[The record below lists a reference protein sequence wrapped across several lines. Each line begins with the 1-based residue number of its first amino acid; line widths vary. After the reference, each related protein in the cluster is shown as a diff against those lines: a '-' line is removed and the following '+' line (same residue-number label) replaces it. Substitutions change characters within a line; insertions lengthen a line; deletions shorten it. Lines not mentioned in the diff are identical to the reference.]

1 MRKVTTKT
9 DHYRPAAAP
18 ATVNLLNNDQA
29 AAEIGLAPKTL
40 SFWRCMG
47 KGPAFIKL
55 GGRVLYRRADL
66 AAYIEANRYDPSSA
80 A

>member
-1 MRKVTTKT
+1 MLKAPAKT
-9 DHYRPAAAP
+9 PKSLPNAAP
-18 ATVNLLNNDQA
+18 ASRNLLTNDQA

-47 KGPAFIKL
+47 KGPAYVKL

-66 AAYIEANRYDPSSA
+66 AAFIEANRYDPSA